1 MNNKLFRALMYIV
14 LGALFIILKGEVISI
29 AMTAV
34 AFYLIVTGILALSKK
49 MTNTG
54 VIYLVCG
61 LIVLFFGWVF
71 VSVAVYVI
79 AALLL
84 IYGILQLIN
93 VSKLR
98 IKGFKKYLEPILN
111 IVIGLCFLLNLGNT
125 IDWIFYVLG
134 ILFIVEGI
142 LTLLFSK
149 K

>member
-93 VSKLR
+93 VSKLK

-125 IDWIFYVLG
+125 INWIFYVLG

>member
-125 IDWIFYVLG
+125 INWIFYVLG

>member
-14 LGALFIILKGEVISI
+14 LGVLFIALKGEVISI
-29 AMTAV
+29 AMTAI
-34 AFYLIVTGILALSKK
+34 AFYLIVSGILALSKR
-49 MTNTG
+49 MTTTG
-54 VIYLVCG
+54 VINLVFG

-98 IKGFKKYLEPILN
+98 IKGYKKYIEPTLN
-111 IVIGLCFLLNLGNT
+111 IIIGLCFLLNLGGT
-125 IDWIFYVLG
+125 INWIFYLLG
-134 ILFIVEGI
+134 ILFIIEGI

-149 K
+149 R

>member
-1 MNNKLFRALMYIV
+1 
-14 LGALFIILKGEVISI
+14 
-29 AMTAV
+29 MTAV

-125 IDWIFYVLG
+125 INWIFYVLG

-149 K
+149 R

>member
-149 K
+149 R

>member
-61 LIVLFFGWVF
+61 LIVLFFN
-71 VSVAVYVI
+71 I
-79 AALLL
+79 
-84 IYGILQLIN
+84 
-93 VSKLR
+93 KL
-98 IKGFKKYLEPILN
+98 
-111 IVIGLCFLLNLGNT
+111 
-125 IDWIFYVLG
+125 
-134 ILFIVEGI
+134 
-142 LTLLFSK
+142 
-149 K
+149 

>member
-93 VSKLR
+93 VSTLR

-125 IDWIFYVLG
+125 INWIFYVLG

>member
-84 IYGILQLIN
+84 IYGIIQLIN

>member
-54 VIYLVCG
+54 VVYLVCG

-149 K
+149 R

>member
-14 LGALFIILKGEVISI
+14 LGALFIVLKGELISV
-29 AMTAV
+29 AMTAI
-34 AFYLIVTGILALSKK
+34 AFYLIITGIIALSKR

-54 VIYLVCG
+54 VIYLVFG
-61 LIVLFFGWVF
+61 LIVLFFGWIF

-98 IKGFKKYLEPILN
+98 IKGYKKYIEPIFN
-111 IVIGLCFLLNLGNT
+111 IIICLCFLLNLGGT
-125 IDWIFYVLG
+125 INWIFYVLG
-134 ILFIVEGI
+134 ILFIIEGI

-149 K
+149 R

>member
-1 MNNKLFRALMYIV
+1 MYIV

-125 IDWIFYVLG
+125 INWIFYVLG